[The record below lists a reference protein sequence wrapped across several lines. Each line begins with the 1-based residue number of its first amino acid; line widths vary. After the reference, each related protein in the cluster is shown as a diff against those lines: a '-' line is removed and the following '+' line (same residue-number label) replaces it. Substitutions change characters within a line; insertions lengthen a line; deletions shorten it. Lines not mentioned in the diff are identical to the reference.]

1 MFAWINVVLDIRC
14 VQMCVSWT
22 NPAGQ
27 NCKYMHTVVVRQL
40 QKISSGGWAGRYNV
54 AVDDI
59 G

>member
-40 QKISSGGWAGRYNV
+40 QKYYQ
-54 AVDDI
+54 AVGLD
-59 G
+59 GTM